1 MAQYSHNNQLGGTAQ
16 ALSTSYKTI
25 CSVFATTGATT
36 LRRGFLYEVEVGSDS
51 APNAN
56 DCAIVY
62 DWSRMTADGTGTTVT
77 PPPLDI
83 SDAAALLTYKAN
95 YTVEPTVTAATSL
108 LSLALNQRASQRWIA
123 KDDVSALI
131 IPATNN
137 AGIVGRAKST
147 VFVGTAVMQQYIRE

>member
-1 MAQYSHNNQLGGTAQ
+1 MPQYSHNNQLGGTAQ
-16 ALSTSYKTI
+16 ALSTAYKTI
-25 CSVFATTGATT
+25 CAVYATTGATT
-36 LRRGFLYEVEVGSDS
+36 LRQGFLYEVEVGADA

-77 PPPLDI
+77 PPPLMI
-83 SDAAALLTYKAN
+83 NDAAALLTYKAN
-95 YTVEPTVTAATSL
+95 YTVEGTVTAATNL

-123 KDDVSALI
+123 KDDLSALV
-131 IPATNN
+131 IPAVNL

-147 VFVGTAVMQQYIRE
+147 VFTGTVDMQQYVRE